1 MLLIPAI
8 DLRNGRCVRLFQ
20 GDFGAETR
28 YENLPLAFHQRV
40 KAGFLEIAKREPKR
54 CAVIDAAQDIDTL
67 AATIARTVSDRLGV

>member
-28 YENLPLAFHQRV
+28 YEHEPHELLLRYREFGASWLHVVLPIGCL
-40 KAGFLEIAKREPKR
+40 R
-54 CAVIDAAQDIDTL
+54 CTPSGISSSTFPTRDARGRAAVH
-67 AATIARTVSDRLGV
+67 